1 MPFSLIAVPVLICLG
16 LGILSG
22 LRAQRNLRP

>member
-1 MPFSLIAVPVLICLG
+1 MPFSIIAVPVLVCLV
-16 LGILSG
+16 LGIVSG